1 MSDTVLSRE
10 EFHQLTRPLIGLTVS
25 RPWKG
30 YGSAVFFEL
39 GELTPSGQPHRSHLA
54 GAASIRVEWDW
65 RVEAATT
72 VLYGSSNGRPEI
84 AAGIAALQGTTV
96 QAMTVDGDIPEL
108 VIQFSNG
115 HCLRTMVMVTGD
127 PEWRIKLAEDRYVYA
142 QLGEL
147 YIGAGAEATL
157 TAAQRG
163 AFARAQQTVTRWG
176 TPTTAPRQGNCI
188 DCASYVPLDGDGPLL
203 DYGCCT
209 AELSPFDGKVVARS
223 SGCAVFSSEQRSAIN
238 S

>member
-1 MSDTVLSRE
+1 MTATVLSRDA
-10 EFHQLTRPLIGLTVS
+10 FHQRTRALIGLTVS

-39 GELTPSGQPHRSHLA
+39 GELTPSGPPHRSHLA

-65 RVEAATT
+65 RVEAATA
-72 VLYGSSNGRPEI
+72 VLYGSSNSRPEI

-96 QAMTVDGDIPEL
+96 QVMTVDGDIPEL

-115 HCLRTMVMVTGD
+115 HCLRSMVMVTGD
-127 PEWRIKLAEDRYVYA
+127 PEWSIKLAEDQWIYA
-142 QLGEL
+142 QHGEL
-147 YIGAGAEATL
+147 FIGAGADSTL
-157 TAAQRG
+157 TPSEAV
-163 AFARAQQTVTRWG
+163 AFARAEQAVTRWG
-176 TPTTAPRQGNCI
+176 KPSTAPRQGNCI